1 MKTAVTCFMAVVL
14 AVVALAFH
22 ASRPVEPAPSS
33 SAQVAMRPIPQTS
46 ASPASPSHAGLPTA
60 KVERGNLI
68 CTVPA
73 KGTVKLE
80 EVEVGSQI
88 TGMIADFGADLDSP
102 GKPLD
107 CGSRV
112 RKGMVL
118 AHIDPTI
125 YQAQVDFAEAA
136 LMAAKANLVQLKARC
151 DQTSQEWKRAKS
163 LLPAKAI
170 ADTDYDLALSN
181 FRMAE
186 SNVVAGEAAVREN
199 EASLLI
205 AKTNLDYTIIR
216 SPSDGVIIDRRVNVG
231 QTVVASFNAPGLF
244 LIAKE
249 SQQVQVWASVDE
261 ADIGYIRPG
270 APVRFTLNACADE
283 SFEGKVAQVR
293 LSPTKEG
300 NAVKYT
306 VVVSADNFGSML
318 PDMTANLQFE
328 VERRFNVLLLPNDA
342 VRRLPKSPQT
352 GSEAQATAMNDTS
365 KAGEAKKAATPA
377 KPSGAH
383 KIAKFPKERK
393 VNRHLWVK
401 DGGLVRHI
409 DVELGASNGSMTEV
423 RGTNVHEGMEV
434 ILAEVCLNDG
444 R

>member
-1 MKTAVTCFMAVVL
+1 MKTAMTCFTAVGLGVVGL
-14 AVVALAFH
+14 AYY
-22 ASRPVEPAPSS
+22 ASRPAAQPAAPVSVQTA
-33 SAQVAMRPIPQTS
+33 AQTVARPTATP
-46 ASPASPSHAGLPTA
+46 HAALPTA

-73 KGTVKLE
+73 KGTVKLD

-88 TGMIADFGADLDSP
+88 TGMIADFGADPDTPS
-102 GKPLD
+102 KPLD

-125 YQAQVDFAEAA
+125 YKAQVDYAEAA
-136 LMAAKANLVQLKARC
+136 LMAAKANLVQLQAHR
-151 DQTSQEWKRAKS
+151 DQTEQEWKRAKS

-170 ADTDYDLALSN
+170 ADTDYDLALTN

-205 AKTNLDYTIIR
+205 AKTNLDYTVIK
-216 SPSDGVIIDRRVNVG
+216 SPSDGVIIERRVNVG

-244 LIAKE
+244 LIAND
-249 SQQVQVWASVDE
+249 SRQVQVWASVDE

-283 SFEGKVAQVR
+283 LFEGKVAQVR
-293 LSPTKEG
+293 LSPTKQG
-300 NAVKYT
+300 DVVKYT

-342 VRRLPKSPQT
+342 VRRLPLSPQP
-352 GSEAQATAMNDTS
+352 GSGAQATAISDAS
-365 KAGEAKKAATPA
+365 KAAQPRR
-377 KPSGAH
+377 PSPRPNRPPLT
-383 KIAKFPKERK
+383 KSPSSPKSER
-393 VNRHLWVK
+393 
-401 DGGLVRHI
+401 
-409 DVELGASNGSMTEV
+409 
-423 RGTNVHEGMEV
+423 
-434 ILAEVCLNDG
+434 
-444 R
+444 